1 MSAKMIHHRPTTL
14 PVAFLGFALLLTGCA
29 TPVALPGA
37 GVLPEPAAAVTQ
49 GLLPTPSEAP
59 IPIPAGFAADWKP
72 LKAGDRLITG
82 ITLTPV
88 LAEVFELQDQG
99 RLTAAIEK
107 LDSAP
112 PARGDPHLTWYAAAL
127 RTHLLNLA
135 GRASEAELAAAE
147 VSRLEIALRGS
158 DLVAR
163 SLRGDARARLADFS
177 AAIQDYQSV
186 LIALGNWRF
195 PTSYGG
201 PPSNLIDLSLTTEA
215 RGRALTG
222 LAFAYTMS
230 GDHRRA
236 LPWAL
241 ESERHMAD
249 VFLVSKHALY
259 GPFLGR
265 MLQEAYL
272 GRAVNLAF
280 IGTAM
285 LALNARDEAASPYFQ
300 AAVGAFSAIGFVHG
314 QVYVDALKA
323 LAYFRAG
330 RIDDADR
337 TAAAARALA
346 AERGLVDF
354 VWRIAAIQG
363 EAQFADGRIA
373 DAERSLRLAQDAVD
387 KLTGAISGDQEKRRF
402 GVGKEDITYRLAQ
415 IGASRNSPEVIFA
428 DLERGRARAFVDLLA
443 NVALD
448 RPDSGW
454 SELQQLDARLSNLV
468 RQVEAGANGVDSRPG
483 AEFDAL
489 MMQRARLL
497 ERIRSSNPELADVR
511 SVGTPDLDRLRAA
524 LGPDAAM
531 LYFLPARGDDVLR
544 LLLVTAGSLRL
555 ESLPVTARQ
564 FQEHVA
570 ALARSIDARD
580 AAAQA
585 TAAERLSRALATERW
600 RDFRL
605 LHIVPSGQVHAVP
618 WGILDIEIPV
628 VIAPTGTWPLRQG
641 QRQVAATQAVIVG
654 DPAFGGRLTQL
665 EGAREEA
672 ASIARHYEAKLL
684 IGAEATEGRLRSAIG
699 GGTDVLHFAT
709 HGQFDAK
716 RPLRSAIYLADAV
729 PLTAEHLFR
738 APLHGKTVVLS
749 ACETGIGKV
758 EAGDDYLGL
767 PRSFFLGGASAVL
780 SSLWPVDDEG
790 TREFMEH
797 FHAEMKRGS
806 LAQSWLVARNR
817 LRQAGR
823 PPWIY
828 GAFMLS
834 GTP

>member
-1 MSAKMIHHRPTTL
+1 MTAQGTWPRSATL
-14 PVAFLGFALLLTGCA
+14 LMLAVGVAAMLAGCA
-29 TPVALPGA
+29 TPVAIPAA
-37 GVLPEPAAAVTQ
+37 GPLPEPAPTAVPA
-49 GLLPTPSEAP
+49 LPTPSTVP
-59 IPIPAGFAADWKP
+59 MPLPSRFATDWKP
-72 LKAGDRLITG
+72 LKPGERLITG
-82 ITLTPV
+82 IVLTPT
-88 LAEVFELQDQG
+88 LAEVFELQGQG
-99 RLTAAIEK
+99 RLIEAIEK
-107 LDSAP
+107 LDAAP
-112 PARGDPHLTWYAAAL
+112 PVRGDPHLSWYAAAL

-147 VSRLEIALRGS
+147 VSRLEISLRGS

-163 SLRGDARARLADFS
+163 SLRGDARARLADFD

-186 LIALGNWRF
+186 LVALGGWRF
-195 PTSYGG
+195 PTSFGG
-201 PPSNLIDLSLTTEA
+201 PPTNMVDLSLTTEA

-249 VFLVSKHALY
+249 VFSVSTHALY
-259 GPFLGR
+259 GPFVGR

-285 LALNARDEAASPYFQ
+285 LALNGKDVDAQPYFQ
-300 AAVGAFSAIGFVHG
+300 AALDGFSGIGFVHG
-314 QVYVDALKA
+314 PIYVDALKA

-330 RIDDADR
+330 RIDDAER

-363 EAQFADGRIA
+363 EVQFAAGRID

-402 GVGKEDITYRLAQ
+402 GVGKDDITYRLAQ
-415 IGASRNSPEVIFA
+415 IGASRNAPEALFA
-428 DLERGRARAFVDLLA
+428 DLEKGRARAFVDLLA
-443 NVALD
+443 NVAID
-448 RPDSGW
+448 RPESGW
-454 SELQQLDARLSNLV
+454 SELRLLDGRLSTLV
-468 RQVEAGANGVDSRPG
+468 SRVEAGAGRGDTGPG
-483 AEFDAL
+483 AEFEAL
-489 MMQRARLL
+489 MAQRARLI
-497 ERIRSSNPELADVR
+497 ERIRSSNPDLADAR
-511 SVGTPDLDRLRAA
+511 SVGTPDLGRLQAA
-524 LGPDAAM
+524 LGPDSAL
-531 LYFLPARGDDVLR
+531 LYFLPARGDDALR
-544 LLLVTAGSLRL
+544 LLLVSARSARL
-555 ESLPVTARQ
+555 ETLPVSARQ
-564 FQEHVA
+564 FQDLIAE
-570 ALARSIDARD
+570 LARSIETRD
-580 AAAQA
+580 PAAQA
-585 TAAERLSRALATERW
+585 TAAGRLSRALATERW
-600 RDFRL
+600 RPFRL
-605 LHIVPSGQVHAVP
+605 LHVVPSGQVHAVP
-618 WGILDIEIPV
+618 WGILDIEVPV

-641 QRQVAATQAVIVG
+641 PKQTATQAVIVG

-672 ASIARHYEAKLL
+672 ASIARHYQARLL
-684 IGAEATEGRLRSAIG
+684 IGTEATEGRLRSAIG
-699 GGTDVLHFAT
+699 AGTDVLHFAT
-709 HGQFDAK
+709 HGQFDAR

-738 APLHGKTVVLS
+738 APLHAKTVVLS

-767 PRSFFLGGASAVL
+767 PRSFFLGGASTVL

-797 FHAEMKRGS
+797 FHSEMKRGS
-806 LAQSWLVARNR
+806 LAQAWLVARNR

-823 PPWIY
+823 PPWVY